1 MTKGLNKIKVLL
13 VIALVAFM
21 AFGALT
27 LSANVKT
34 SASENINFKMR
45 QTAELRLID
54 DSSDSGIRFV
64 VDMDETTKN
73 KIANAS
79 EFGFIIAPT
88 VNFDGVNSNYHAIDH
103 VNVAFD
109 QDQRANNIYFDQ
121 DSETYRA
128 NGVLVGVLDKNY
140 ELEFSAVAYYKE
152 SAESNYVYADRGN
165 NPVSVS
171 VKELAESIYTDTT
184 MDEIELYEAQ
194 QKIRTYIGTGATEQ
208 KAIAIETEQ
217 DLKMAMSITAP
228 TNYVLRNDITLTEA
242 TLGIDKKA
250 NIFESFYGRLDGNGN
265 KLIFNINYGKDY
277 IFKGLIGTIEKGAS
291 ISNLYVKASVDSMH
305 GDQGIIATELKGTI
319 DSCIFDTYIAVAAN
333 TSFGTYVN
341 FMRAGA
347 VISNCISINEST
359 EAAHKIIFRNYDD
372 SSATVRNFVYAGNMY
387 SQNAWSTLPESV
399 AGYEE
404 EFTFSNIYRF
414 TDIGSAIAGKGGQLL
429 KDYNLGNNRTQHEWE
444 NVTTK
449 LSQIF
454 DSETLK
460 ITETEEKLTLTLK
473 DKVIIEQTLIAN
485 ISTTEQFDEA
495 MRSGAVAKY
504 KLTAD
509 ITLGTETSPEYTVG
523 ASSTKF
529 SAFNGILEGNG
540 HTINMYVSAMDVY
553 GLGVFSAFNGTI
565 RNAKINVVF
574 KSNWHK
580 SYYPQGI
587 LAENFNG
594 TLENCIISYNEGIA
608 SAAKQGLFAS
618 IGADAVIRNCLIDF
632 DGGSSYRLFAYTVD
646 ANAVIEN
653 IAYIARG
660 GVDFR
665 YPLPNNVAP
674 KIKNVVIYSS
684 IANAE
689 NSVAY
694 YKLDNDKYP
703 TSTTPNGSNQWDTV
717 NWLTG
722 GTVAVS
728 SVITGIIV
736 SNGVAQFVE

>member
-1 MTKGLNKIKVLL
+1 MTKGLSKIKVLL
-13 VIALVAFM
+13 ILALVAFM

-27 LSANVKT
+27 LSANVKA
-34 SASENINFKMR
+34 SASESENFKMR

-64 VDMDETTKN
+64 VDMDEQTKN
-73 KIANAS
+73 KIASAM

-88 VNFDGVNSNYHAIDH
+88 DNFNGVNSNYHQIKH

-109 QDQRANNIYFDQ
+109 QDQRESNIYFDK
-121 DSETYRA
+121 DSETFRA

-140 ELEFSAVAYYKE
+140 DLEFSAVAYYKE
-152 SAESNYVYADRGN
+152 NAQSNYVYAERGDS
-165 NPVSVS
+165 PVSVS
-171 VKELAESIYTDTT
+171 VKDLAESIYTDTT
-184 MDEIELYEAQ
+184 LSEEELYQAQ

-208 KAIAIETEQ
+208 KAITIETEQ
-217 DLKMAMSITAP
+217 DLKKAMSITAP
-228 TNYVLRNDITLTEA
+228 TKYVLKNDITLTEA
-242 TLGIDKKA
+242 TLGTDKRA
-250 NIFESFYGRLDGNGN
+250 NIFESFYGKLDGNGY

-291 ISNLYVKASVDSMH
+291 ISNLYVKASVDCLH

-341 FMRAGA
+341 FMHAGS

-359 EAAHKIIFRNYDD
+359 EAAHKIIFRTYDD
-372 SSATVRNFVYAGNMY
+372 SSVTVKNFVYAGNMY
-387 SQNAWSTLPESV
+387 SQNEWSTLPESV
-399 AGYEE
+399 AGYQE

-444 NVTTK
+444 NVSTK

-473 DKVIIEQTLIAN
+473 DKVILEQVLIAD
-485 ISTTEQFDEA
+485 IATTEQFVEA
-495 MRSGAVAKY
+495 MNSGAVAKY

-509 ITLGTETSPEYTVG
+509 ITFGTETSPEYTG
-523 ASSTKF
+523 TSSTKF
-529 SAFNGILEGNG
+529 SAFNGTLEGNG
-540 HTINMYVSAMDVY
+540 HTINIYVSAMDVY
-553 GLGVFSAFNGTI
+553 GLGVFASFNGTI
-565 RNAKINVVF
+565 KNAKINVIF
-574 KSNWHK
+574 KSNWHR

-632 DGGSSYRLFAYTVD
+632 DGGASYRLFAYTVD
-646 ANAVIEN
+646 ENAVIED

-674 KIKNVVIYSS
+674 KIKNVVLYTSVS
-684 IANAE
+684 NAE
-689 NSVAY
+689 NGTSY
-694 YKLDNDKYP
+694 YILDNDKYP

-717 NWLTG
+717 NWLEVTN
-722 GTVAVS
+722 VKIS
-728 SVITGIIV
+728 DVITGITV
-736 SNGVAQFVE
+736 SNGVAQFVK